1 MAFFKKH
8 DPSEPGDYSSPVC
21 SVCVVTSAKGGVGK
35 STVCANL
42 GAALAMRG
50 LSVLMLDCDMP
61 NRCLDL
67 LFGLSEDVTCGLT
80 DVLSGAVSADDA
92 ILSCSESLVL
102 DLLPGFSDSA
112 EETAACYEKVYE
124 LLLTLR
130 KKYYDVLLVDMPGGS
145 LDLLATVAKGADRA
159 LIVSTEQATA
169 IRSAASTARLLSDA
183 GLTDQQLIINQ
194 FVGGKNRRDRRE
206 SLIRTVK
213 TIDEIGATLGGI
225 VPFDP
230 TVWSKQNEGVTLLSG
245 AYDKTVFADAFRNIA
260 ARFCCE
266 SVPLFRRNR

>member
-1 MAFFKKH
+1 MAFFQKH
-8 DPSEPGDYSSPVC
+8 DPSESGGNLAPVC

-80 DVLSGAVSADDA
+80 DVLSGTVSPDDA
-92 ILSCSESLVL
+92 ILSCSDRFVL
-102 DLLPGFSDSA
+102 DLLPGFSSSGD
-112 EETAACYEKVYE
+112 ETASCYEKVYD
-124 LLLTLR
+124 LLLSLR
-130 KKYYDVLLVDMPGGS
+130 QKYYDVLLVDMPGGS
-145 LDLLATVAKGADRA
+145 VDLLAKVAKGADRA
-159 LIVSTEQATA
+159 LIVSTEQSTA

-194 FVGGKNRRDRRE
+194 FVGGKNRRERE
-206 SLIRTVK
+206 NQIRMK
-213 TIDEIGATLGGI
+213 S
-225 VPFDP
+225 F
-230 TVWSKQNEGVTLLSG
+230 
-245 AYDKTVFADAFRNIA
+245 AFRSFSKVSPRSIKGSPPRTLRTTRAQWTIA
-260 ARFCCE
+260 VRWSCSRRPCRPRSKAK
-266 SVPLFRRNR
+266 SVMT